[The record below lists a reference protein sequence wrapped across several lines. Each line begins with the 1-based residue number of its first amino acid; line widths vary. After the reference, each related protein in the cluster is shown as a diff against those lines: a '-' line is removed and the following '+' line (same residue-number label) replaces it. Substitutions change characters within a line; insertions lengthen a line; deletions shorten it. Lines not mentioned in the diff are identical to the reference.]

1 MQAGALVV
9 GEDCFMLLPQTKL
22 DRLLGDRTA
31 KAFARH
37 LGLVTVADLLQH
49 YPRRYAVRGDLT
61 PIAEVP
67 IGEPVTVVA
76 EIVDFKERRMSGKTS
91 HLLEVRITDGS
102 AFLTLTFFNQAWRQK
117 DLKPGSR
124 GLFAGKIG
132 AFNGRLQLAHPE
144 YELFDDEVDSA
155 EAARWAL
162 QPIPIYPAASSVTT
176 WAIGRAMGV
185 VLDTLPALVDEL
197 PAEVVASEG
206 LLALDDAMRK
216 IHQPA
221 VAHDWQSA
229 RDTLRFHEAF
239 VLQAALIRR
248 KAELS
253 HVTTDVRAVAADGL
267 LAGFDARLPFELTAG
282 QRSVGNEILEDLASG
297 HPMNRLLQ
305 GEVGSGK
312 TLVALRAM
320 LAVAESG
327 GQSAMI
333 APTEVLAAQHLAS
346 IRRTLGDD
354 LAARLGVT
362 LLTGS
367 QNTADRKR
375 ALLQIVSGKAQLVVG
390 THALLADKVEFYD
403 LAMVVIDEQHRFG
416 VEQRETLRQKGR
428 TAPHVLTM
436 TATPIPRTLAVSV
449 FGDLDISTLTEL
461 PAGRQAITSHV
472 VQLSQ
477 PSLIARTW
485 SRVAEEVAKGHQV
498 FVVCP
503 RISESEDEAEAPLE
517 LDADDDLFAVAADA
531 GNSGLAIDANA
542 APKPRRPLAA
552 VETMVGALRSNP
564 VLAGLSIEPMHGALA
579 SELKNETMARFV
591 AGEINVLVSTTVIEV
606 GVDVPNATLMVVLDA
621 DRFGVS
627 QLHQLRGRVGRGGNA
642 GLCLLM
648 TAAESGSLALE
659 RVRAV
664 ADTLDGFKLSEIDL
678 ELRGEGDVLGA
689 SQSGVRSSLRLLR
702 VLRDADLIV
711 RARELADNLLTAD
724 PTLEKHPNLAE
735 VLTNLD
741 AARQENLSKG

>member
-1 MQAGALVV
+1 MRAQLV

-132 AFNGRLQLAHPE
+132 SFNGRLQLAHPE

-155 EAARWAL
+155 EASRWAL

-185 VLDTLPALVDEL
+185 VLDTLPALADEL
-197 PAEVVASEG
+197 PAEVVVSEG
-206 LLALDDAMRK
+206 LLSLDDAMRK

-221 VAHDWQSA
+221 VTHDWQSA

-239 VLQAALIRR
+239 LLQASLIRR
-248 KAELS
+248 KAELA
-253 HVTTDVRAVAADGL
+253 HVSTEVRSVTADGL
-267 LAGFDARLPFELTAG
+267 LASFDSNLPFELTAG
-282 QRSVGNEILEDLASG
+282 QREVGNAILDDLASG

-312 TLVALRAM
+312 TLVALRGM

-327 GQSAMI
+327 GQSALI

-346 IRRTLGDD
+346 IRRTLGED
-354 LAARLGVT
+354 LAAKLGLT

-367 QNTADRKR
+367 QNTAERKR

-390 THALLADKVEFYD
+390 THALLAEKVEFYD

-416 VEQRETLRQKGR
+416 VEQRETLRLKGR

-436 TATPIPRTLAVSV
+436 TATPIPRTVAVSI

-477 PSLIARTW
+477 PALIARTW
-485 SRVAEEVAKGHQV
+485 NRVAEEVAKGHQV

-503 RISESEDEAEAPLE
+503 RISETLDEPEALLE
-517 LDADDDLFAVAADA
+517 LEADEELVDET
-531 GNSGLAIDANA
+531 N
-542 APKPRRPLAA
+542 PKPRRPLAA
-552 VETMVGALRSNP
+552 VETMVEALRANP
-564 VLAGLSIEPMHGALA
+564 VLAGLTIEPMHGALA
-579 SELKNETMARFV
+579 SDLKTETMARFV
-591 AGEINVLVSTTVIEV
+591 AGEVNVLVSTTVIEV

-648 TAAESGSLALE
+648 TGAESGSLALE

-678 ELRGEGDVLGA
+678 ELRGEGDVLGER
-689 SQSGVRSSLRLLR
+689 QSGGRSALKLLR
-702 VLRDADLIV
+702 VVRDAELIGK
-711 RARELADNLLTAD
+711 ARELAAGVLAAD
-724 PTLEKHPNLAE
+724 PTLEKHKVLAE
-735 VLTNLD
+735 SLDNLD
-741 AARQENLSKG
+741 SARQENLAKG